1 MRWGRDY
8 RGRMSEA
15 WDWLVTKWRWP
26 GAAGLAGGIL
36 LLLAPAVWWLG
47 GAVAFWI
54 FLMLPVYMLHQVE
67 EHAGDRFREFVNREV
82 GHGVEVLSRRATF
95 VINSVGVWGVDLAG
109 IYLALLLGPGWA
121 LVVFYLPLVNALG
134 HAAQAVAMRRYN
146 PGLITALVLFL
157 PLAGTG
163 LWVVSHASHAT
174 LAMHAV
180 GLGAALLVHA
190 AIIVHVKRGRRP

>member
-1 MRWGRDY
+1 
-8 RGRMSEA
+8 
-15 WDWLVTKWRWP
+15 
-26 GAAGLAGGIL
+26 L

-54 FLMLPVYMLHQVE
+54 FLMLPVYMVHQVE
-67 EHAGDRFREFVNREV
+67 EHAGDRFREFVNREM

-109 IYLALLLGPGWA
+109 IYLGLLLGPGWA
-121 LVVFYLPLVNALG
+121 LVVFYLPLVNAVG

-146 PGLITALVLFL
+146 PGLITALFLFV
-157 PLAGTG
+157 PLAGAG
-163 LWVVSHASHAT
+163 LWVVSHAGHAT

-190 AIIVHVKRGRRP
+190 AIVVHVARKRRA